1 MRRAPNSDIGD
12 LTAKVLNGTS
22 TTIAV
27 NAGTNQLTN
36 SNYDLNGNML
46 TGVGATFTYDGAS
59 RGGSVTE
66 VSGGTE
72 YFGYSPDNKLVYR
85 NTAAGVEEIT
95 FYGAYGEKLWNSS
108 TGSYLWFAG
117 RLIADGNSAVFQD
130 RVGTNRSN
138 GQYNFSYPFTCFD
151 GIACGARYYPYGDEI
166 TSTPNERTKFGSYYR
181 DSFTEVDYAD
191 QRWYASAY
199 GRFMTADPYRAS
211 GGPKSPASWNRY
223 SYTRGDSVNRY
234 DPRGL
239 DDCDPDDPSDC
250 VCDSDGQ
257 NCYACDPDAPDCEN
271 CANPIDPDAPGPC
284 LPPPTVP
291 SPPPPCWQNT
301 TKIYTTVTDIG
312 ANILAI
318 FQKDYTPGQHTLI
331 YDLNAISSVIDGAI
345 DSEWPAAST
354 PASAPSSSVYI
365 GGHFDLNLNIAE
377 LRADLGGD
385 FSEFQSDFNWAG
397 DGTRQQA
404 ITGSSPNVTS
414 YYLHSKNGRGSTP
427 AILISTSTGG
437 TA

>member
-1 MRRAPNSDIGD
+1 
-12 LTAKVLNGTS
+12 
-22 TTIAV
+22 
-27 NAGTNQLTN
+27 
-36 SNYDLNGNML
+36 
-46 TGVGATFTYDGAS
+46 
-59 RGGSVTE
+59 
-66 VSGGTE
+66 
-72 YFGYSPDNKLVYR
+72 
-85 NTAAGVEEIT
+85 
-95 FYGAYGEKLWNSS
+95 
-108 TGSYLWFAG
+108 
-117 RLIADGNSAVFQD
+117 
-130 RVGTNRSN
+130 
-138 GQYNFSYPFTCFD
+138 
-151 GIACGARYYPYGDEI
+151 
-166 TSTPNERTKFGSYYR
+166 
-181 DSFTEVDYAD
+181 VDYAD

-223 SYTRGDSVNRY
+223 SYTRGDPVNRY

-239 DDCDPDDPSDC
+239 DDGDPDDPSDC

-284 LPPPTVP
+284 LPPPTAP

-301 TKIYTTVTDIG
+301 TKIYTTLTDIG

-377 LRADLGGD
+377 LQADLGGD

-414 YYLHSKNGRGSTP
+414 YYLHSKNGKGVNAGDIDFHLDRWYGLNPLHWMYDVGYGTYGNHPCLDP
-427 AILISTSTGG
+427 AWH
-437 TA
+437 